1 MKEGAQLSVDLE
13 KMSFKRSRQ
22 NAEVSGSNTER
33 MWDKMA
39 WRSVDV
45 AKENLG
51 DYEDTVF
58 FGLEELDGNAY
69 KLRKTEKVI
78 QSCFR
83 RQTVHQ
89 QAKASARI

>member
-1 MKEGAQLSVDLE
+1 
-13 KMSFKRSRQ
+13 
-22 NAEVSGSNTER
+22 
-33 MWDKMA
+33 MA

-69 KLRKTEKVI
+69 KLRKTEQVRLK
-78 QSCFR
+78 
-83 RQTVHQ
+83 Q
-89 QAKASARI
+89 QFWY

>member
-1 MKEGAQLSVDLE
+1 
-13 KMSFKRSRQ
+13 MSTKRSRS
-22 NAEVSGSNTER
+22 NGAKAGSSSER

-69 KLRKTEKVI
+69 KLRKTEQV
-78 QSCFR
+78 
-83 RQTVHQ
+83 RQQ
-89 QAKASARI
+89 QQFWQCALRIVYCSTQL

>member
-1 MKEGAQLSVDLE
+1 MEFSSIHSQASSSVLIAC
-13 KMSFKRSRQ
+13 KMSTKRSR
-22 NAEVSGSNTER
+22 AKASGSEFNSIK
-33 MWDKMA
+33 MWDQMA

-69 KLRKTEKVI
+69 KLMKTEQV
-78 QSCFR
+78 R
-83 RQTVHQ
+83 L
-89 QAKASARI
+89 

>member
-1 MKEGAQLSVDLE
+1 
-13 KMSFKRSRQ
+13 MSFKRSRQ
-22 NAEVSGSNTER
+22 NVEISGSNTER

-78 QSCFR
+78 TRYLR
-83 RQTVHQ
+83 RQTIHQ
-89 QAKASARI
+89 QANASARI